1 MGATYELP
9 NASAGAQL
17 NSKGAGAYA
26 NVELCHLESNVGIGQ
41 VYFSPNLNTGIGKSC
56 YNVLGKNAFMHLRQ
70 ISS

>member
-41 VYFSPNLNTGIGKSC
+41 VYFSPNLNTGIGKNLLITVHQTNTFFST
-56 YNVLGKNAFMHLRQ
+56 
-70 ISS
+70 